1 MGTAA
6 LEHDFTALKSLR
18 CNSDPVLGP
27 LLLLVLYTL
36 LYNRLGEKILDYV
49 NTKRSSK
56 KAGVGAMNTG
66 NMYPKEGN
74 QHSGSAP
81 IELETSRQGLGNV
94 LWDKVLKDIELEHF

>member
-6 LEHDFTALKSLR
+6 LEHDFTALKSLG

-66 NMYPKEGN
+66 NMYPKEGKPALRVSSHRARN
-74 QHSGSAP
+74 QQARPWKCS
-81 IELETSRQGLGNV
+81 LG
-94 LWDKVLKDIELEHF
+94 